1 MLMRTPRLIAAALPA
16 SLLAQPLSAQSVAG
30 AGAPF
35 ETVTLTMEGPES
47 DEREGQNP
55 FADIRLDWT
64 VTNGEDSWTIPGYFA
79 GCGEAADNGCTSG
92 NVWRAHFVP
101 PASGNYSWKVDFRA
115 GKDMAVSPSPG
126 QRLAGNGA
134 AGTFSIT
141 GQSADPIRARGL
153 LQYTGEQYYRYAG
166 DNSIFFKF
174 GPDAPEN
181 MLAYSGFD
189 ATPNFKGFRKDWQ
202 AHEGDLKADARV
214 HLWGA
219 GKSGTGLLG
228 VFDYLA
234 TSGANS
240 VSMLLWNAGGD
251 DRNVFPHLLA
261 VPAEQFQTMERRAQW
276 DAGLVQDRFDIS
288 KLDQWQRALS
298 YADKRGIHLHFK
310 LQETEND
317 SFMDGGA
324 QGRTR
329 KLYMREMVARFGHFL
344 ALTWNLGEEN
354 VQQPGDVR
362 HMAAYLAA
370 LDPYDHPLVLHSYPD
385 QKQRYRA
392 FLGPDTALN
401 GLSLQGRQD
410 DISDLRFDVIN
421 WINEAKLAGKPLVMA
436 YDEPGR
442 ADGGA
447 GVDPDY
453 PDAKL
458 PSERELTL
466 DPDLFLRSGLWNALT
481 AGANGVEAYYG
492 YKTGCSDLDCQDH
505 RTRARLWREGRIA
518 LDFFRTYVGDRAT
531 SMKAADHLTRA
542 RDDFVFAHPGEFYVI
557 VPGEEPELIM
567 ETGGIYGDFSVRWF
581 DRVNGGA
588 LQTGSVAQVSKQGRR
603 TKMGRPPTG
612 GSGKWVALVERLDT
626 GFLVEAE
633 DFVAQRDNEIR
644 SWCRRAECPDGW
656 ERSGAEDYIAVV
668 PDTRKTHDDTL
679 VRGENFSGQ
688 PGKLATVSYDVEF
701 PSAGRW
707 YLWVRVHSLGSEDNG
722 IHAGLNGEWPESG
735 ARVQYCEGRGRW
747 HWDSRQRTRD
757 QHCGVPGGLWL
768 DVPSAGKHT
777 VEFSMRED
785 GFVFDAF
792 YLTRSPYMPEALKQA
807 NEAAK
812 AAAQPKV
819 KKGH

>member
-1 MLMRTPRLIAAALPA
+1 MQLLWLLAIPA
-16 SLLAQPLSAQSVAG
+16 SLLAICIAQPVAAQTVEG
-30 AGAPF
+30 AGAPS
-35 ETVTLTMEGPES
+35 EPVTLSIDGPQL
-47 DEREGQNP
+47 DERTGRNP
-55 FADIRLDWT
+55 FSDIRLDWI
-64 VTNGEDSWTIPGYFA
+64 VTKGDESWTIPGYFA
-79 GCGEAADNGCTSG
+79 GCGIAADNGCSSG

-101 PASGNYSWKVDFRA
+101 PSSGEYSWRVEFRS
-115 GKDMAVSPSPG
+115 GPDMAVSPSPG
-126 QRLAGNGA
+126 QRLEGNGA
-134 AGTFSIT
+134 KGEFTVA
-141 GQSADPIRARGL
+141 GQSLDPIRARGL
-153 LQYTGEQYYRYAG
+153 LRYTGENYYRFAG
-166 DNSIFFKF
+166 DDSVFFKF

-189 ATPNFKGFRKDWQ
+189 ATPDIKGFRKDWQ
-202 AHEGDLKADARV
+202 AHASDLKEEGSA
-214 HLWGA
+214 HLWGGDQTGA
-219 GKSGTGLLG
+219 GLLG
-228 VFDYLA
+228 MFDYLA
-234 TSGANS
+234 DAGANS

-261 VPAEQFQTMERRAQW
+261 VPAKQYEAMKPREQW

-298 YADKRGIHLHFK
+298 YADKRGLHLHFK

-317 SFMDGGA
+317 TFMDDGA
-324 QGRTR
+324 LGRTR

-354 VQQPGDVR
+354 VQHPGDVR
-362 HMAAYLAA
+362 HMAAYLDA

-410 DISDLRFDVIN
+410 DITDLRPDVIY
-421 WINEAKLAGKPLVMA
+421 WTREAQLAGKSLVMA

-447 GVDPDY
+447 GVDPEY
-453 PDAKL
+453 PDERL
-458 PSERELTL
+458 PSERDIQL
-466 DPDLFLRSGLWNALT
+466 DPELFLRDGLWNALT

-505 RTRARLWREGRIA
+505 RTRARLWREGRVA
-518 LDFFRTYVGDRAT
+518 LDFFRTHVGGRAT
-531 SMKAADHLTRA
+531 DMIAADHLTRA
-542 RDDFVFAHPGEFYVI
+542 RDDYVFAEPGEFYVI
-557 VPGEEPELIM
+557 VPGEDELVM
-567 ETGGIYGDFSVRWF
+567 ETGGIEGDFSVRWF
-581 DRVNGGA
+581 DRVNGGE
-588 LQTGSVAQVSKQGRR
+588 LQIGSVERVINHRRR
-603 TKMGRPPTG
+603 TNMGEPPEG
-612 GSGKWVALVERLDT
+612 GSGKWVAVVERVDT
-626 GFLVEAE
+626 GIMVEAE

-644 SWCRRAECPDGW
+644 SWCRSAECPDGW
-656 ERSGAEDYIAVV
+656 ERSGTEDYIALV
-668 PDTRKTHDDTL
+668 PDTRKTHDDEL

-688 PGKLATVSYDVEF
+688 PGKLAIVSYDVEF
-701 PSAGRW
+701 PAAGRW

-735 ARVQYCEGRGRW
+735 AWVQYCEGRGRW

-768 DVPSAGKHT
+768 DVPSAGKHK

-785 GFVFDAF
+785 GFVLDAF
-792 YLTRSPYMPEALKQA
+792 YLTRSPYMPGALKRA
-807 NEAAK
+807 NEAAMRATQTK
-812 AAAQPKV
+812 R
-819 KKGH
+819 GH